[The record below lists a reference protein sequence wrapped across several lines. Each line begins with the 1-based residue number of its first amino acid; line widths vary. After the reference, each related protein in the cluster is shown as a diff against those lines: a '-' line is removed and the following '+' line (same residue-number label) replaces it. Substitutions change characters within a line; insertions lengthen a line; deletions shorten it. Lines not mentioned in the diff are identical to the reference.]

1 MGRGKEAPTPL
12 AVIDLVLLIPV
23 LRRPH
28 RVAPLLE
35 SIEANTPHPHRVL
48 FLATE
53 GDLEEHQAVRDAGAE
68 LLIVGPHASG
78 DYARKINA
86 GVRATTEAL
95 IFTGA
100 DDLLFHPGW
109 LEAAVAYL
117 DGTVGVVGTNDL
129 SNRRVMRGDHST
141 HSLIT
146 RAYAELGTIDEPD
159 KVLHEGYPHEYVDDE
174 LIGTA
179 RYRNAFA
186 FAKRSHVEHLHPLYG
201 KMPTDEL
208 YDQHARRMRQGRRV
222 FDRRRHLWTPSTSP
236 S

>member
-1 MGRGKEAPTPL
+1 MSLPGEVVVVVPA
-12 AVIDLVLLIPV
+12 

-35 SIEANTPHPHRVL
+35 SLALATDSPHRALFVL
-48 FLATE
+48 TE
-53 GDLEEHQAVRDAGAE
+53 DDHEERAAVRAIGADY
-68 LLIVGPHASG
+68 LTLPGPHRPG
-78 DYARKINA
+78 DYARKINLA
-86 GVRATTEAL
+86 VRETDEAL

-100 DDLLFHPGW
+100 DDLYFHPGW